1 MMLEVIKSE
10 FLEGCRPFIGLDGCH
25 LKDLYGGIFM
35 CAIILDAN
43 RDVLS
48 LAFAIVEYECGDSW
62 RWFLQALER
71 GLDKD
76 MKTIPGS

>member
-1 MMLEVIKSE
+1 
-10 FLEGCRPFIGLDGCH
+10 
-25 LKDLYGGIFM
+25 M

-71 GLDKD
+71 GLGKD

>member
-1 MMLEVIKSE
+1 
-10 FLEGCRPFIGLDGCH
+10 
-25 LKDLYGGIFM
+25 M

-62 RWFLQALER
+62 RWFLQALGR